1 MGSIPGHRLSQA
13 QILGHCRTLCVALAE
28 QKIQNIRVALREKK
42 FTRDLIWV
50 TKHLAILLG
59 MTLIS
64 ELAALR
70 VLSVLLLII
79 LVGLTFY
86 ILFDALERC
95 KEVEMRLT
103 QEISDMAL
111 ITQDSDNEDWLTTQY
126 ITHNKNLHLAVD
138 ENHFL
143 TLSKTLPILWDS
155 FCGNTPASFFN
166 HKWRFR
172 LLSFVTYTV
181 TYPSEGV
188 TKHLNRTGVI
198 AVISETC
205 SSENWF

>member
-1 MGSIPGHRLSQA
+1 MGSIPGHRLSHS

-28 QKIQNIRVALREKK
+28 QKVQNIRVALREKK

-50 TKHLAILLG
+50 VKHLAILLG

-95 KEVEMRLT
+95 KEVETWLT
-103 QEISDMAL
+103 QEISDMTL
-111 ITQDSDNEDWLTTQY
+111 LTGDSDNED
-126 ITHNKNLHLAVD
+126 
-138 ENHFL
+138 
-143 TLSKTLPILWDS
+143 
-155 FCGNTPASFFN
+155 
-166 HKWRFR
+166 
-172 LLSFVTYTV
+172 
-181 TYPSEGV
+181 
-188 TKHLNRTGVI
+188 
-198 AVISETC
+198 
-205 SSENWF
+205 

>member
-1 MGSIPGHRLSQA
+1 MGSIPGNRLSQS
-13 QILGHCRTLCVALAE
+13 QILGHCRTLCVALGE

-64 ELAALR
+64 ELACLR
-70 VLSVLLLII
+70 VLSILLLII
-79 LVGLTFY
+79 LVALTFY

-111 ITQDSDNEDWLTTQY
+111 ITEDSDNED
-126 ITHNKNLHLAVD
+126 
-138 ENHFL
+138 
-143 TLSKTLPILWDS
+143 
-155 FCGNTPASFFN
+155 
-166 HKWRFR
+166 
-172 LLSFVTYTV
+172 
-181 TYPSEGV
+181 
-188 TKHLNRTGVI
+188 
-198 AVISETC
+198 
-205 SSENWF
+205 

>member
-50 TKHLAILLG
+50 VKHLAILLG

-95 KEVEMRLT
+95 KEVKTRLT
-103 QEISDMAL
+103 QEISDMTL
-111 ITQDSDNEDWLTTQY
+111 LTGDSDNED
-126 ITHNKNLHLAVD
+126 
-138 ENHFL
+138 
-143 TLSKTLPILWDS
+143 
-155 FCGNTPASFFN
+155 
-166 HKWRFR
+166 
-172 LLSFVTYTV
+172 
-181 TYPSEGV
+181 
-188 TKHLNRTGVI
+188 
-198 AVISETC
+198 
-205 SSENWF
+205 